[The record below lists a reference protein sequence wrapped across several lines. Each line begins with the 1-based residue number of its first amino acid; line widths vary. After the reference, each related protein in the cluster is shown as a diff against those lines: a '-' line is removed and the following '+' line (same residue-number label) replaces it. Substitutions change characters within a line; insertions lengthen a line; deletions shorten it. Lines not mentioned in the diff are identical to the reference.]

1 MNMPIRWT
9 AKAEKSIT
17 DIIAHLETNWSEKEV
32 RKFIRKT
39 RDVLKQ
45 IAVFPLMY
53 EASRSR
59 SGLHK
64 GFVTKQCS
72 LFYKVK
78 KDHIVL
84 LSFWD
89 NRRKP
94 TTRN

>member
-1 MNMPIRWT
+1 MNMPVRWT
-9 AKAEKSIT
+9 AEAEKSFT

-39 RDVLKQ
+39 KDVLKQ
-45 IAVFPLMY
+45 ISVFPLMY
-53 EASRSR
+53 EASRAR
-59 SGLHK
+59 PGVRK
-64 GFVTKQCS
+64 GFVTKQCT

-94 TTRN
+94 TSRN